1 MSKFYKYTET
11 ASTVPDS
18 FQKAINVGGK
28 NLTIEFIWPSYIE
41 EEVYNINL
49 AAYARMAG
57 QGLDDGRQLYD
68 YFDYWEDTVTYLTTH
83 TAEQWINDTTK
94 AHPVVALS
102 KTGDDLTDWLNEQMS
117 FYFGCLE
124 MLDFYNELLV
134 WEVRISYGGET
145 LSSAVNLGGWTDFPD
160 GSFSFRFSSASKE
173 HIGRSDLP
181 LLNIYF
187 EVFDE

>member
-94 AHPVVALS
+94 AHP
-102 KTGDDLTDWLNEQMS
+102 
-117 FYFGCLE
+117 
-124 MLDFYNELLV
+124 YNELLV